1 MVVFDASVL
10 IDLFNPRLKGDR
22 RAKLDY
28 LVETLQKKR
37 ATILIPTPALSEF
50 MARAGSARDE
60 YFRKLNSSSNF
71 RITPFGAKAAM
82 EYALMINEALTGGDK
97 KAKVKTWAKAK
108 FDWQIVAIAKSEN
121 ATAIYSEDGD
131 IARLGK
137 RVSIAVFSTD
147 ALPLPASARQGHLDL
162 DVK

>member
-10 IDLFNPRLKGDR
+10 IDLFNKRLKGDR
-22 RAKLDY
+22 RAKLDH

-37 ATILIPTPALSEF
+37 TTILIPTPALSEF

-71 RITPFGAKAAM
+71 RIAPFGAKAAM
-82 EYALMINEALTGGDK
+82 ECALMISEALTSGDK
-97 KAKVKTWAKAK
+97 KAKAKTWAKAK

-121 ATAIYSEDGD
+121 ATTIYSDDGD
-131 IARLGK
+131 IARIGK
-137 RVSIAVFSTD
+137 RANIAVIKTD
-147 ALPLPASARQGHLDL
+147 DLPLSASARQHHLDFNTE
-162 DVK
+162 

>member
-10 IDLFNPRLKGDR
+10 IDLFNQRLKGDR
-22 RAKLDY
+22 RAQLDH

-37 ATILIPTPALSEF
+37 TTILIPTPALSEF

-82 EYALMINEALTGGDK
+82 ECALMIDEALTSGDK
-97 KAKVKTWAKAK
+97 KAKAKTWAKAK

-131 IARLGK
+131 IVRIGK
-137 RVSIAVFSTD
+137 RANIAVIKTND
-147 ALPLPASARQGHLDL
+147 LPLPASARQHPLDFNAE
-162 DVK
+162 

>member
-10 IDLFNPRLKGDR
+10 IDLFNKHLKGDR
-22 RAKLDY
+22 RAKLDH

-37 ATILIPTPALSEF
+37 TTILIPTPALSEF

-82 EYALMINEALTGGDK
+82 ECALMIDEALTSGDK
-97 KAKVKTWAKAK
+97 KGKAKTWAKAK

-131 IARLGK
+131 IARIGK
-137 RVSIAVFSTD
+137 RANIAVIESD
-147 ALPLPASARQGHLDL
+147 DLPLPASARQHHLDFNT
-162 DVK
+162 K